1 MSVFVNK
8 KRRSNMKKESKEV
21 KELKKE
27 VKGVEKMEK
36 GVEKMEK
43 GVEKMKEK
51 GVKEMIDMK
60 KESKELIKEI
70 EAKKLLLVEKVLHW
84 VENLN
89 PVKDVH
95 IKIIKG
101 RYYPLLEKETGKL
114 FLIDRVQGK
123 KVPFDTLED
132 QKMKFVIISVLAEM
146 KEQIEKEVK
155 EDKRKYLEKKLEEVN
170 NLLNKF

>member
-1 MSVFVNK
+1 M
-8 KRRSNMKKESKEV
+8 SKEV
-21 KELKKE
+21 KKEVGNKKEISKKVEMKE
-27 VKGVEKMEK
+27 VKEVKENKK
-36 GVEKMEK
+36 G
-43 GVEKMKEK
+43 GNNMKE
-51 GVKEMIDMK
+51 VKEV
-60 KESKELIKEI
+60 IKEI
-70 EAKKLLLVEKVLHW
+70 ETKKLLLIEKVIRWTESLS
-84 VENLN
+84 

-114 FLIDRVQGK
+114 YLIDRVQGK

-132 QKMKFVIISVLAEM
+132 QNMKFVVATILAER

-155 EDKRKYLEKKLEEVN
+155 EDKRKHLEKKLEEIN